1 MPLLPDGVI
10 SSQLQNRGV
19 RHRDASVRHHDR
31 QVSQTE
37 LETRV
42 PADTQDD
49 DLSVEMPSLE
59 Q

>member
-1 MPLLPDGVI
+1 MLDPAH
-10 SSQLQNRGV
+10 NRGV
-19 RHRDASVRHHDR
+19 RQRDASVRHHDD
-31 QVSQTE
+31 QISQTQ

-59 Q
+59 